1 MSTNS
6 NHNLDDKEIDL
17 TMISKGID
25 NFFQKINTS
34 IFKAIQFA
42 IKHIVV
48 LVILLIIGISL
59 GVFLDQT
66 QKSFDNEIIVEP
78 NFGST
83 DYLYS
88 KVELLQSK
96 IKEQDTLFLK
106 SIGISNPSTLKN
118 IEIKPVIDVYKFV
131 NNTSNE
137 QNFALLKLM
146 AEDGDIKKIVEE
158 KTTSKNYKYHTISFK
173 TKSKSTSKQIIEPL
187 LNYFN
192 SSIYYKKLQKE
203 YIVNTK
209 IKLRANELTISQ
221 INGILNSFSNKEKS
235 SSQNDKLVYYNENTQ
250 LNDVIETKDK
260 LVNEQG
266 YLRIQLETYS
276 KIIKENSSILNKE
289 NSKSINGK
297 LKIILPITLILI
309 YLGIHFFI
317 SFYKKQ
323 ALKSKGQL

>member
-6 NHNLDDKEIDL
+6 KHNLEDKEIDL

-25 NFFQKINTS
+25 DFFQKINTS

-42 IKHIVV
+42 IKHIVILIV
-48 LVILLIIGISL
+48 LLIIGVSL
-59 GVFLDQT
+59 GLYLDQT
-66 QKSFDNEIIVEP
+66 QKSYDNEIIVEP

-88 KVELLQSK
+88 KIELLQSK
-96 IKEQDTLFLK
+96 IKEKDTVFLK
-106 SIGISNPSTLKN
+106 SIGIEKPSILKN

-131 NNTSNE
+131 NNSNSE
-137 QNFALLKLM
+137 QNFDLLKLM

-158 KTTSKNYKYHTISFK
+158 KTTSKNYKYHIISFK
-173 TKSKSTSKQIIEPL
+173 TKNKTNSKQIIEPL

-192 SSIYYKKLQKE
+192 TSNYYKKLQSE
-203 YIVNTK
+203 YLKNST
-209 IKLRANELTISQ
+209 IKLQANELTINQ
-221 INGILNSFSNKEKS
+221 INGILNSFSDKQNS

-276 KIIKENSSILNKE
+276 KIIKDNSSILNKE
-289 NSKSINGK
+289 NNESINGK
-297 LKIILPITLILI
+297 MKLILPFIFILV

-323 ALKSKGQL
+323 ASKNIK